1 MAVGERATFGA
12 ELRRL
17 RQKAGLS
24 LGGLAELT
32 FYSKGY
38 LSKVENGLI
47 RPNAALAALCETE
60 LGTPGELVSLL
71 PAEAGQRRPRSRLDA
86 IPSGLPPATAMFTGR
101 TAELGAI
108 RAALETGSGVCVIS
122 GLGGVGKTALAVRC
136 AHRLAAGFADGCLF
150 VDLRGRSRP
159 PVAPSVVHDRV
170 LRRLGVVAERIPADP
185 DDRAALYSAHLRDR
199 NLLLVLDNAVSAA
212 QVQALLPG
220 GSRCRV
226 LVTSRSRLTALDDA
240 EHVSVGVLPRQ
251 TAIDLFAMLTG
262 ADEVGEAGHRVVE
275 RCGRLP
281 LAIRIAA
288 ARLRAHPMWD
298 VDELDRR
305 LADASALLTE
315 LDDGERS
322 LAASFQLSA
331 GELEPA
337 EARMLRL
344 LAPHPG
350 ADFDVPAASALGGLP
365 SRDADRLLDRL
376 HNVYL
381 VGQPTADRYSLHDL
395 VRTFALTMP
404 GPREEDA
411 EALRRM
417 LEHYLAIAEG
427 ADRLIAPNRFPMVGS
442 PGTPAV
448 IFQDAEEARRW
459 LEAELPTLVAMVEL
473 DDPALDVYRW
483 QLAYVLRGYFY
494 LAKELDAW
502 LLTHAA
508 ALGASRRLGDSR
520 AEAITRNNLGMG
532 LAAAQR
538 LDEATEQHDAAY
550 ALFDALGDQHGL
562 SDCLANLAAV
572 LSRQGRFS
580 DALEHQQRALRFY
593 SGAGLDRKRGIT
605 LRSMSTA
612 YLALGRVTDAVRS
625 AEDALAL
632 ATRCAYDLDI
642 AQAANAL
649 GAAREE
655 ENDHVRAEEAWRTAL
670 AHGER
675 CSSVHE
681 QAGAHW
687 GLGRVALARGRTTEA
702 EESLRVA
709 LLLYESLNSVQVK
722 PVAELIK
729 ELRRR

>member
-1 MAVGERATFGA
+1 MGERATFGA

-17 RQKAGLS
+17 RHKAGLS
-24 LGGLAELT
+24 LAGLAELT
-32 FYSKGY
+32 FYSKSY

-60 LGTPGELVSLL
+60 LGSPGELVSLL
-71 PAEAGQRRPRSRLDA
+71 PAEAGPRRPRSRLDA
-86 IPSGLPPATAMFTGR
+86 VPSGLPPVTAVFTGR
-101 TAELGAI
+101 AAELGAV
-108 RAALETGSGVCVIS
+108 RAALETGSGICVIS

-136 AHRLAAGFADGCLF
+136 AHRLEAGFADGCLF

-199 NLLLVLDNAVSAA
+199 GLLLVLDNAVSAA

-240 EHVSVGVLPRQ
+240 EHVSVDVLPRQ
-251 TAIDLFAMLTG
+251 TAIDLFATLTG

-288 ARLRAHPMWD
+288 ARLRAHPRWD

-337 EARMLRL
+337 EARLLRL
-344 LAPHPG
+344 LALHPG

-365 SRDADRLLDRL
+365 LRDADRLLDRL

-395 VRTFALTMP
+395 VRTFALTLP
-404 GPREEDA
+404 GPPGDDA

-417 LEHYLAIAEG
+417 LEHYLAIADA
-427 ADRLIAPNRFPMVGS
+427 ADRLIAPNRFPVVESPGS
-442 PGTPAV
+442 PALTL
-448 IFQDAEEARRW
+448 QDAEEARRW
-459 LEAELPTLVAMVEL
+459 LGAELPTLVAMVEL
-473 DDPALDVYRW
+473 DDPALDGYRW
-483 QLAYVLRGYFY
+483 QLAYALRGYFY

-502 LLTHAA
+502 LLTHTA
-508 ALGASRRLGDSR
+508 ALAASRRLGDSR

-593 SGAGLDRKRGIT
+593 SDAGLDRKRGIT

-625 AEDALAL
+625 AEDGLAL
-632 ATRCAYDLDI
+632 AMRGAYDLDI

-655 ENDHVRAEEAWRTAL
+655 KNDYGLAEEAWRTAL

-675 CSSVHE
+675 CSSLHE

-687 GLGRVALARGRTTEA
+687 GLGRVALARGRTSEA

-709 LLLYESLNSVQVK
+709 HLLYEALNSVQVK
-722 PVAELIK
+722 PVAELIT